1 MNERQGGNI
10 PSNKANLIEWLLNEY
25 GTEIKRLAFL
35 YVKDQSLTE
44 DILQEVF
51 ISCYKNIDSFRDESS
66 YKTWLIRITIN
77 KCKDSLKRWSFRNLV
92 YRGEIDLVYD
102 LNSPEKQTVSEA
114 EGQLLM
120 KEVLDLPLKFRE
132 VIILFYYQDMTI
144 DEISKLLEIN
154 QNTVKSRLHRARTK
168 LKGGLVRRGFN
179 G

>member
-1 MNERQGGNI
+1 VQEREGNI
-10 PSNKANLIEWLLNEY
+10 PSKKASLIEWLLNEY

-35 YVKDQSLTE
+35 YVKDHSLTE

-77 KCKDSLKRWSFRNLV
+77 KCKDALKRWSFRNLV
-92 YRGEIDLVYD
+92 YRGKIDILND
-102 LNSPEKQTVSEA
+102 SNSPEKQTLSKA
-114 EGQLLM
+114 EDRLLM
-120 KEVLDLPLKFRE
+120 QVVLELPLKFRE
-132 VIILFYYQDMTI
+132 VIILFYYQDITI
-144 DEISKLLEIN
+144 EEISMLLEIN

-168 LKGGLVRRGFN
+168 LKDGLERRGIN